1 MTSNQLKQIREE
13 ITNLKSQE
21 VISINDKYRIQKLQ
35 QTLDNILNEE

>member
-1 MTSNQLKQIREE
+1 MTANQLKQIREE

-35 QTLDNILNEE
+35 QTLDNILNEK